1 MDKKTPSVKLNMLMN
16 AILTAS
22 SIVFPLITLPYITR
36 VLGPQ
41 YLGKVY
47 FSHSVVMMF
56 SMIAELGIPVY
67 GIKACAKVR
76 ENIIEL
82 SRTVHEILAINLVSC
97 AVSYV
102 LLTVTIVMVPGV
114 RAEKTLIIAMSA
126 VIILN
131 SLGMEWLYK
140 AIEKY
145 TYITVRSLI
154 FKTIALAAMF
164 MLVKSKDDYIIYGV
178 LTIAAASASNI
189 LNMINARRYVMLKP
203 VGGYDPWRHIRGMMF
218 LFMLAAAVNIY
229 TSLDVALLD
238 LLSGDAQAGLYGV
251 SARIKAALVSM
262 ITSVSAVLLP
272 RTAFYFEKGET
283 DSFSRLIGGTLR
295 LVVTAAV
302 LTAVYFAVFA
312 GDIIGVLAGD
322 GFAGAAGSLRILM
335 PALVLIV
342 VSNVIGMQMLVPM
355 DREKPVAAAAA
366 AGAVI
371 DLLLNLIMI
380 PKFGPEGAAAATLAA
395 EAAVLVC
402 LVHAAGV
409 KRIKKLVT
417 DIPLIMIAAAGAAGA
432 VSGTLAASGMGS
444 PVLSLLASGA
454 CYCVTCGIIFFIYE
468 RSCRQKERL

>member
-1 MDKKTPSVKLNMLMN
+1 
-16 AILTAS
+16 
-22 SIVFPLITLPYITR
+22 
-36 VLGPQ
+36 
-41 YLGKVY
+41 
-47 FSHSVVMMF
+47 
-56 SMIAELGIPVY
+56 
-67 GIKACAKVR
+67 
-76 ENIIEL
+76 
-82 SRTVHEILAINLVSC
+82 
-97 AVSYV
+97 
-102 LLTVTIVMVPGV
+102 
-114 RAEKTLIIAMSA
+114 
-126 VIILN
+126 
-131 SLGMEWLYK
+131 
-140 AIEKY
+140 
-145 TYITVRSLI
+145 
-154 FKTIALAAMF
+154 
-164 MLVKSKDDYIIYGV
+164 
-178 LTIAAASASNI
+178 
-189 LNMINARRYVMLKP
+189 
-203 VGGYDPWRHIRGMMF
+203 MMF

-251 SARIKAALVSM
+251 SARIKAALVSL

-283 DSFSRLIGGTLR
+283 DSFSKLIGGTLR

-380 PKFGPEGAAAATLAA
+380 PRFGPEGAAAATLAA

-402 LVHAAGV
+402 LVHTAGAG
-409 KRIKKLVT
+409 RIKKLMK
-417 DIPLIMIAAAGAAGA
+417 DIPLILISAAAAAGALI
-432 VSGTLAASGMGS
+432 GTLVSSGMES
-444 PVLSLLASGA
+444 SVLRLLASGV

-468 RSCRQKERL
+468 RSCRQRERQ